1 MSKALV
7 ETFDTAQ
14 LVCSAP
20 DTCSGLRTET
30 RGLANKGMC
39 GPALCAN
46 TRQLGLTLSANEP
59 ALVCEGLAN
68 KPVGQHTVRME

>member
-1 MSKALV
+1 MDCYHCHRPL
-7 ETFDTAQ
+7 T
-14 LVCSAP
+14 LR
-20 DTCSGLRTET
+20 CSGLRTET